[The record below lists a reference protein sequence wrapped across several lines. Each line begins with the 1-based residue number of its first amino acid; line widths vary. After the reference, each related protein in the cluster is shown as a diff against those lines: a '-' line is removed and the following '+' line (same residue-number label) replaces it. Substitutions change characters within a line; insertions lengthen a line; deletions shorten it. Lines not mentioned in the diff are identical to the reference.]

1 MLTFTDRVLVKI
13 PNFFKLYSKNLKLFV
28 LGTDV
33 CLLIFDFSAKSKIFK
48 SYGGRECYQLTFNT
62 GT

>member
-33 CLLIFDFSAKSKIFK
+33 CLLIFDFSAKSNF
-48 SYGGRECYQLTFNT
+48 
-62 GT
+62 